1 MNFEYLLLNVED
13 HIGTITVNRPE
24 KRNAMNSESWIELR
38 DAVSYFNRMQEVRVI
53 VITGAGDQSFV
64 SGADIEWLRDRQPLD
79 IYGSAVQDVLLS
91 VYQSKKPVIAAINGY
106 ALGGGCELATVCDFR
121 IASEHA
127 KFGQP
132 EITLGILPAGGGTQ
146 QLTRLIGLPRAKEL
160 ILTGK
165 IINAQQ
171 ALDYGL
177 LNEITSKENFKY
189 RIKEFAKSLAKKPP
203 VALML
208 AKIALNESVTTDL
221 NAGLALEKSLQA
233 ILSSTHDKIE
243 GTTAFLEK
251 RDAQFIGK

>member
-13 HIGTITVNRPE
+13 YVGTIKVNRPE

-38 DAVSYFNRMQEVRVI
+38 DAVNYFNQLNEVRVI

-64 SGADIEWLRDRQPLD
+64 SGADIEWLRERQPLD
-79 IYGSAVQDVLLS
+79 IYGSAVQDVLLC

-146 QLTRLIGLPRAKEL
+146 QLTKLIGLPRAKEL
-160 ILTGK
+160 ILTGN
-165 IINAQQ
+165 IIDAQK
-171 ALDYGL
+171 AYEYGL
-177 LNEITSKENFKY
+177 INEVVPKEKLKD
-189 RIKEFAKSLAKKPP
+189 RVREFALNLTKKPP
-203 VALML
+203 IALML
-208 AKIALNESVTTDL
+208 AKIALNESVTSDL

-233 ILSSTHDKIE
+233 ILFSTQDKIE

>member
-13 HIGTITVNRPE
+13 YVGTIKVNRPE

-38 DAVSYFNRMQEVRVI
+38 DAVNYFNQLKEVRVI

-64 SGADIEWLRDRQPLD
+64 SGADIEWLRERQPLD
-79 IYGSAVQDVLLS
+79 IYGSAVQDVLLC

-146 QLTRLIGLPRAKEL
+146 QLTKLIGLPRAKEL
-160 ILTGK
+160 ILTGR
-165 IINAQQ
+165 IIGAQK
-171 ALDYGL
+171 AYDYGL
-177 LNEITSKENFKY
+177 INEVVPKEEFKDKV
-189 RIKEFAKSLAKKPP
+189 REFAEMLSKKPP
-203 VALML
+203 IALML
-208 AKIALNESVTTDL
+208 AKIALNESVTSDL

-233 ILSSTHDKIE
+233 ILFSTQDKVE